1 MGKKKK
7 KNKKQIYEPI
17 SNPVTEPEVPIVTDD
32 TEEPVI
38 EDIGT
43 VEIPT
48 QEVSVKDLLDEEH
61 AAQYEKASK
70 RGLRVFAVVMAL
82 IVTVLIAVLAGTG
95 LALVELEKN
104 PEDLINAVTGKDID
118 IAVTEAREEY
128 EAIFAAAAAKVTADL
143 DNAEQTDGE
152 DIPVEYTDDFAE
164 GGDAENPE
172 EEQPLSEE
180 GVDADASE
188 PDVLLASSEIAGIG
202 EVVSAGT
209 NDIIV
214 YRPAT
219 DGEAAH
225 TSVISDPNANYPLPF
240 STVDL
245 SYFDDA
251 LFIGDS
257 RMQGFGMY
265 SGLTNATFYAIQ
277 SFSIFK
283 YQTMPVVQTPNG
295 KVPIFTALPYDQ
307 FTKIY
312 IKVGLNELGGSD
324 ETFLQTYDE
333 IITKLR
339 EMEPRAII
347 YTHAILPVTASK
359 SASDRTHCNENITRR
374 NEALKQYAEEHKCYY
389 IDVAPVVS
397 LEDGSLMPE
406 MAGDGIHLKAGYME
420 LWKEYLRTHAVIF

>member
-7 KNKKQIYEPI
+7 SKKQNDALH
-17 SNPVTEPEVPIVTDD
+17 SSTPVNETLNAVST
-32 TEEPVI
+32 TEEFPPIDQAPAI
-38 EDIGT
+38 E
-43 VEIPT
+43 
-48 QEVSVKDLLDEEH
+48 
-61 AAQYEKASK
+61 YEKAESH
-70 RGLRVFAVVMAL
+70 GLRIFAVVMAL
-82 IVTVLIAVLAGTG
+82 VVTILAAAAAGTG
-95 LALVELEKN
+95 LALVDMEKK
-104 PEDLINAVTGKDID
+104 PADLIAAINGTDVD
-118 IAVTEAREEY
+118 IAVTAAKEEY
-128 EAIFAAAAAKVTADL
+128 EAIYAAAAAKVTADIE
-143 DNAEQTDGE
+143 NAEVEEESETEGDGE
-152 DIPVEYTDDFAE
+152 LT
-164 GGDAENPE
+164 
-172 EEQPLSEE
+172 
-180 GVDADASE
+180 DADNSTDTALIAS
-188 PDVLLASSEIAGIG
+188 PEIAGIG
-202 EVVSAGT
+202 EIRSAGT

-214 YRPAT
+214 YKPAEGGQSAVT
-219 DGEAAH
+219 
-225 TSVISDPNANYPLPF
+225 TVISDPNANYPLPF

-265 SGLTNATFYAIQ
+265 SGLTNATFYAIT

-283 YQTMPVVQTPNG
+283 YQTMPVVQTPSG

-324 ETFLQTYDE
+324 ETFMQTYDE
-333 IITKLR
+333 LITKLR

-347 YTHAILPVTASK
+347 YTHAILPVTAEK
-359 SASDRTHCNENITRR
+359 SATDHTHSNENITRR
-374 NEALKQYAEEHKCYY
+374 NAALKQYAEEHQCYY

>member
-7 KNKKQIYEPI
+7 KNKQNYEPI
-17 SNPVTEPEVPIVTDD
+17 SNPLNPSLDD
-32 TEEPVI
+32 ISTFDENEEEPVA
-38 EDIGT
+38 
-43 VEIPT
+43 
-48 QEVSVKDLLDEEH
+48 EE
-61 AAQYEKASK
+61 AANEKGSDHEGSN
-70 RGLRVFAVVMAL
+70 RRLRVFAVVMAL
-82 IVTVLIAVLAGTG
+82 IVTILIAVFAGVA
-95 LALVELEKN
+95 LALVDLEKK
-104 PEDLINAVTGKDID
+104 PADLIAGICGSDVEAAVASAK
-118 IAVTEAREEY
+118 EEY
-128 EAIFAAAAAKVTADL
+128 EAIFAAASAKVTADL
-143 DNAEQTDGE
+143 DSAGNV
-152 DIPVEYTDDFAE
+152 IS
-164 GGDAENPE
+164 
-172 EEQPLSEE
+172 EEQDEIKDE
-180 GVDADASE
+180 NAQDADADTSSA
-188 PDVLLASSEIAGIG
+188 DVQFASSEIAGIG

-214 YRPAT
+214 YKPAA
-219 DGEAAH
+219 DGEVAR
-225 TSVISDPNANYPLPF
+225 TSVISDPNANYPLPY

-283 YQTMPVVQTPNG
+283 YQTMPVVQTPSG

-333 IITKLR
+333 LITKLR

-347 YTHAILPVTASK
+347 YTHAILPVTAAK
-359 SASDRTHCNENITRR
+359 SATDKTHCNENIQRR
-374 NEALKQYAEEHKCYY
+374 NAALKQYAEEHQCYY

-397 LEDGSLMPE
+397 IEDGSLMPE

>member
-7 KNKKQIYEPI
+7 NNNKQNTK
-17 SNPVTEPEVPIVTDD
+17 TEFNK
-32 TEEPVI
+32 
-38 EDIGT
+38 T
-43 VEIPT
+43 VEAEKAMENLSDTLTEIPILPIDNVDNK
-48 QEVSVKDLLDEEH
+48 EESVEELLDTEH
-61 AAQYEKASK
+61 AAEYEKASNH
-70 RGLRVFAVVMAL
+70 GIRVFAVVMAL
-82 IVTVLIAVLAGTG
+82 IVTILVAAMAGIG
-95 LALVELEKN
+95 LALVDMEKK
-104 PEDLINAVTGKDID
+104 PADLIAAVNGTDVE

-143 DNAEQTDGE
+143 DTAE
-152 DIPVEYTDDFAE
+152 DIEVEAPDDFAE
-164 GGDAENPE
+164 GEND
-172 EEQPLSEE
+172 
-180 GVDADASE
+180 GDADASVE
-188 PDVLLASSEIAGIG
+188 TQVASSEIAGIG
-202 EVVSAGT
+202 EVRSAGT

-214 YRPAT
+214 YKPGEEGSSSGAT
-219 DGEAAH
+219 
-225 TSVISDPNANYPLPF
+225 VISDPNANYPLPF
-240 STVDL
+240 SSVDY

-265 SGLTNATFYAIQ
+265 SGLNNATFYAIT

-347 YTHAILPVTASK
+347 YTHAILPVTAEK
-359 SASDRTHCNENITRR
+359 SATDHTHSNENIQRR
-374 NEALKQYAEEHKCYY
+374 NAALKQYAEEHKCYY